1 MSGSATTELREKSV
15 DELDGELT
23 SLYREKFNLRMQQG
37 SGQDVKPH
45 DHKRVR
51 REIARVK
58 TIINEKRSTG
68 A

>member
-1 MSGSATTELREKSV
+1 MSAADLRDKSV
-15 DELDGELT
+15 EELDGELT